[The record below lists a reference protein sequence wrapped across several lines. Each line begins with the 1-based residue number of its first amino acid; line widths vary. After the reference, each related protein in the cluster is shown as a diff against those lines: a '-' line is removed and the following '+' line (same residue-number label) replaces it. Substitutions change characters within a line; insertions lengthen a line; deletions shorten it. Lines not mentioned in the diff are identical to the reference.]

1 MFNMYLSGSSLCPVK
16 NHRKSYNSLNCGG
29 CRCPRGGDAPSPG
42 QSIVQPFQSESP
54 SALLSEIG
62 NPFSWTRFLASRRGD
77 RKGDMLL
84 ALDCDWTRI
93 QLGFKFF
100 NFR

>member
-1 MFNMYLSGSSLCPVK
+1 MIEIVIILETALGVVSWC
-16 NHRKSYNSLNCGG
+16 
-29 CRCPRGGDAPSPG
+29 GDAPFPG

-62 NPFSWTRFLASRRGD
+62 NPFSWTRFLASRRRD

-84 ALDCDWTRI
+84 ALD
-93 QLGFKFF
+93 
-100 NFR
+100 